1 MECLV
6 FSRKEI
12 ETAPAPSVP
21 YIVISI
27 TTSPSDRAR
36 VPQSLHCL
44 GVLRL
49 AFFDVDLPVQSDE
62 PDGLFSI
69 HDAQQIWDFVLPKL
83 SQLRCIMV
91 HCRAGRSR
99 SPAVA
104 AALISILRGDSLD
117 FFERYQP
124 NTRVY
129 RMLREVYH
137 TTYASTSPTQPQP
150 NPEAT
155 NKSR

>member
-6 FSRKEI
+6 YSRKEV
-12 ETAPAPSVP
+12 ETALAPSVP

-36 VPQSLHCL
+36 VPQSSQCL

-49 AFFDVDLPVQSDE
+49 AFFDVDVPVQEAE
-62 PDGLFSI
+62 PDGLFSVK
-69 HDAQQIWDFVLPKL
+69 DAQQIWDFVLPKL

-91 HCRAGRSR
+91 HCRAGKSR

-104 AALISILRGDSLD
+104 AALISVLCGDALD

-137 TTYASTSPTQPQP
+137 TTYASTSPTIPLP
-150 NPEAT
+150 IPVAA